1 MWISREVKEQIKIT
15 SMYSL
20 FESDRKS
27 GYSFEGESHNFWEC
41 VYIEKGGIRV
51 SADERIYSM
60 TENDIIFHKPLE
72 LHKFDVQKDSR
83 LFIFSF
89 SANGSL
95 MNFFRDKVFSL
106 NERQQS
112 TVNDF
117 LNFLKRKEGINGN
130 YSVLFSADKTFLQIV
145 ISYIYILFLD
155 IFNENEETEILVSP
169 DSEIFSQAVGFMNE
183 RIFSSASISEI
194 ARHCRIS
201 PSGLKRIFKKYS
213 GLSVHKYFI
222 KMKINSAT
230 ELLNEGY
237 NITETADK
245 LGFSSQGYFSHTY
258 KRETGIS
265 PSAQNKHNISVG

>member
-20 FESDRKS
+20 FETDRKS
-27 GYSFEGESHNFWEC
+27 GYSFYGESHNFWEC
-41 VYIEKGGIRV
+41 VYIEKGSIRV

-89 SANGSL
+89 SAYGSL
-95 MNFFRDKVFSL
+95 MNFFKNKVFSL
-106 NERQQS
+106 NKRQKS
-112 TVNDF
+112 MVYDF
-117 LNFLKRKEGINGN
+117 LNFLRTKGGN
-130 YSVLFSADKTFLQIV
+130 AMDYSALFSSDKTFSQLV

-155 IFNENEETEILVSP
+155 IFNESEETQILVSP
-169 DSEIFSQAVGFMNE
+169 DSEVFSQAVGFMNE
-183 RIFSSASISEI
+183 KIFTSASISEI

-237 NITETADK
+237 TITETADK

-265 PSAQNKHNISVG
+265 PSAQNKKT

>member
-1 MWISREVKEQIKIT
+1 MWISSEVKEQIKIT

-20 FESDRKS
+20 FESDRKN

-72 LHKFDVQKDSR
+72 LHKFDVQTDSR

-89 SANGSL
+89 SAHGSL

-106 NERQQS
+106 NERQKN

-117 LNFLKRKEGINGN
+117 LNFLERKGGINEN
-130 YSVLFSADKTFLQIV
+130 YSVNFSADKTFLQIV

-155 IFNENEETEILVSP
+155 IFNENEETQILVSP

-183 RIFSSASISEI
+183 RIFTSASISEI

-222 KMKINSAT
+222 KMKIYSAT

-237 NITETADK
+237 TITKTADK

-265 PSAQNKHNISVG
+265 PSAQNISGI